1 MPQHYCSAC
10 SETVEASVDAA
21 EGHSFCPACG
31 LQLEDVYL
39 ESGPTFVQ
47 DGNFSHLAGT
57 VVRED
62 DLGREGATI
71 GGFAGSRER
80 SASKGKTLIRNFATQ
95 LDIPEAPTYVE
106 QAARI
111 YQLAMSSG
119 FTRGRR
125 VNQVAAACLYIVLR
139 QDRRPYLLIDFCKL
153 VNVNVYVLGSTYLRL
168 SQKLRFSSNPVHISL
183 VDPSLY
189 IHRFAGK
196 LNLPQQK
203 QSVIVSTS
211 MHFIATMKRDWMQ
224 TGRRPAGVCGAALFL
239 ACHVHGEKISRRDI
253 IKAVSVG
260 ESTLLN
266 RIADVKNT
274 DASDLPLQDFCGF
287 AQECH
292 QQQLALEGY
301 TGAEVCFFYLYV
313 EQPVIMLWL
322 MR

>member
-1 MPQHYCSAC
+1 MPQHFCKDC
-10 SETVEASVDAA
+10 DQTVEASVDAA

-57 VVRED
+57 IVRED
-62 DLGREGATI
+62 DLGREGATV

-80 SASKGKTLIRNFATQ
+80 SASKGKTFIRNFATQ
-95 LDIPEAPTYVE
+95 LDIPEAPVFIE
-106 QAARI
+106 QAARL

-168 SQKLRFSSNPVHISL
+168 SETLRLSTHPVQVCL

-196 LNLPQQK
+196 LKLPQQK
-203 QSVIVSTS
+203 QSAIVNTS

-239 ACHVHGEKISRRDI
+239 ACHVHGEKVSRRDI
-253 IKAVSVG
+253 IKIVSVG
-260 ESTLLN
+260 ESTILN
-266 RIADVKNT
+266 RIAEIKNT
-274 DASDLPLQDFCGF
+274 PASSLTLEEFQQH
-287 AQECH
+287 AKQCH
-292 QQQLALEGY
+292 QNQLALEGY
-301 TGAEVCFFYLYV
+301 SGGEVGRH
-313 EQPVIMLWL
+313 PMLP
-322 MR
+322 